1 MNVLVALAALM
12 VIFVVLAL
20 YYALRYPNGKW
31 FPSRR
36 DKLLRKVGPLVA
48 GKLEGVSVR
57 FFTRAGGVPR
67 VTLAATYG
75 YQVRGTRFS
84 LSLPTDSAKLS
95 GPSIRAAET
104 VRERITDSEEREFP
118 QSLTLDDGTVL
129 DGRERIQEHFFERL
143 RLDRPEVQVLFD
155 KGNPAL
161 STVRDW
167 R

>member
-1 MNVLVALAALM
+1 
-12 VIFVVLAL
+12 
-20 YYALRYPNGKW
+20 
-31 FPSRR
+31 
-36 DKLLRKVGPLVA
+36 
-48 GKLEGVSVR
+48 
-57 FFTRAGGVPR
+57 

-95 GPSIRAAET
+95 GPSICAAET
-104 VRERITDSEEREFP
+104 VRELITDSEEREFP
-118 QSLTLDDGTVL
+118 QSLTLEDGTVL